1 MDCKIMTKFL
11 KDINLK
17 GKVAVV
23 TGATKG
29 IGRST
34 AMAMHQVGAT
44 IIAIGRNTNELNS
57 LKKKLKTRIRCIEC
71 DINDYEKISREI
83 NKIKKIDILVNNAG
97 TNLPEPFLK
106 VKKSSLEILL
116 DINIKAA
123 FNMAKLCTDKMLKL
137 KSRKKVGGSIVH
149 TSSMFGLVA
158 GPDRTVYSMTK
169 FGIEGLTKGMAVDL
183 AKFNIRV
190 NSVCP
195 TFVATPRAKK
205 YLANK
210 KFNKYVLSNIP
221 LGRIATESDVATAI
235 TYLSSNA
242 SSMITGSSIIIDGGW
257 TAK

>member
-1 MDCKIMTKFL
+1 MPKFL

-17 GKVAVV
+17 GKIAVV

-34 AMAMHQVGAT
+34 AIAMHQVGAT
-44 IIAIGRNTNELNS
+44 IVAIGRNKNELNS
-57 LKKKLKTRIRCIEC
+57 LKKKLKTKIQCIKC
-71 DINDYEKISREI
+71 DVNDYDKISNVI
-83 NKIKKIDILVNNAG
+83 KKLKKIDILVNNAG

-106 VKKSSLEILL
+106 VKKSSLETLL
-116 DINIKAA
+116 EVNTKAA
-123 FNMAKLCTDKMLKL
+123 FNVAKLCTDKMLKY
-137 KSRKKVGGSIVH
+137 KGRKKIGASIIH

-158 GPDRTVYSMTK
+158 GPNRTVYSMTK
-169 FGIEGLTKGMAVDL
+169 FGLEGLTKGMAVDL
-183 AKFNIRV
+183 AKSNIRV

-195 TFVATPRAKK
+195 TFVATPRARK

-210 KFNKYVLSNIP
+210 DFNKYALSNLP

-235 TYLSSNA
+235 TYLA
-242 SSMITGSSIIIDGGW
+242 SDAASMITGTNIIIDGGW

>member
-1 MDCKIMTKFL
+1 M
-11 KDINLK
+11 
-17 GKVAVV
+17 
-23 TGATKG
+23 
-29 IGRST
+29 
-34 AMAMHQVGAT
+34 
-44 IIAIGRNTNELNS
+44 
-57 LKKKLKTRIRCIEC
+57 
-71 DINDYEKISREI
+71 I

-106 VKKSSLEILL
+106 VKKSSLETLL
-116 DINIKAA
+116 EVNTKATFNI
-123 FNMAKLCTDKMLKL
+123 AKLCTNKMLKY
-137 KSRKKVGGSIVH
+137 KGRKKIGASIIH

-158 GPDRTVYSMTK
+158 GPNRTVYSMTK

-195 TFVATPRAKK
+195 TFVATPRARK

-210 KFNKYVLSNIP
+210 EFNKFALSNIP

-235 TYLSSNA
+235 TFLSSNA
-242 SSMITGSSIIIDGGW
+242 ASMITGTNIIIDGGW

>member
-106 VKKSSLEILL
+106 VKKSSLETLL

-169 FGIEGLTKGMAVDL
+169 FGIESLTKGMAVDL

>member
-1 MDCKIMTKFL
+1 MPKFL

-29 IGRST
+29 IGRS
-34 AMAMHQVGAT
+34 AAISLHQVGAT
-44 IIAIGRNTNELNS
+44 IIAIGRNENELNS
-57 LKKKLKTRIRCIEC
+57 LKKKLKTRIQSIIC
-71 DINDYEKISREI
+71 DVNDYEKISKAI
-83 NKIKKIDILVNNAG
+83 NKIKKIDVLVNNAG

-106 VKKSSLEILL
+106 VKKSSLETLL
-116 DINIKAA
+116 NVNTKAA
-123 FNMAKLCTDKMLKL
+123 FNIAKLCTDKMLKL
-137 KSRKKVGGSIVH
+137 KSRKNIGGSIIH

-158 GPDRTVYSMTK
+158 GPNRTVYSMTK

-210 KFNKYVLSNIP
+210 EFKKYALSNIP

-235 TYLSSNA
+235 TFLSSDA
-242 SSMITGSSIIIDGGW
+242 SSMITGTNLIIDGGS

>member
-1 MDCKIMTKFL
+1 MPKFL

-34 AMAMHQVGAT
+34 AIALHQVGAS
-44 IIAIGRNTNELNS
+44 IIAVGRNKIELQS
-57 LKKKLKTRIRCIEC
+57 LKKKLKKKIQCIEC
-71 DINDYEKISREI
+71 DINDYQKISKAI

-106 VKKSSLEILL
+106 VKKSSLETLL
-116 DINIKAA
+116 EINTKAA
-123 FNMAKLCTDKMLKL
+123 FNLAKLCTDKMLKL
-137 KSRKKVGGSIVH
+137 KNRKKIGGSIIH

-158 GPDRTVYSMTK
+158 GPNRTVYSMTK

-210 KFNKYVLSNIP
+210 KFRKYALNNIP

-235 TYLSSNA
+235 TYLASNA
-242 SSMITGSSIIIDGGW
+242 SSMITGTSIIIDGGW

>member
-1 MDCKIMTKFL
+1 MVKFL
-11 KDINLK
+11 KDINLRNK
-17 GKVAVV
+17 IAVI

-34 AMAMHQVGAT
+34 AIAMHQVGAS
-44 IIAIGRNTNELNS
+44 IIAIGRNIKDLNS
-57 LKKKLKTRIRCIEC
+57 LEKKLKVKIKCYEC
-71 DINDYEKISREI
+71 DVNDYEKIS
-83 NKIKKIDILVNNAG
+83 KIIKSLKRIDILVNNAG

-106 VKKSSLEILL
+106 VKKSSLDTLL
-116 DINIKAA
+116 NTNTKAA
-123 FNMAKLCTDKMLKL
+123 FNIAKLCTDKMLML
-137 KSRKKVGGSIVH
+137 KNRKKIGASIIH

-169 FGIEGLTKGMAVDL
+169 FGLEGLTRGMAIDL
-183 AKFNIRV
+183 AKSNIRV

-205 YLANK
+205 YLANR
-210 KFNKYVLSNIP
+210 KFKRYALNNIP

-235 TYLSSNA
+235 TYLA
-242 SSMITGSSIIIDGGW
+242 SDAASMITGTNIIIDGGW

>member
-1 MDCKIMTKFL
+1 MPKFL

-17 GKVAVV
+17 GKIVV
-23 TGATKG
+23 ITGATKG

-34 AMAMHQVGAT
+34 AIAMHQVGAS
-44 IIAIGRNTNELNS
+44 IIAIGRNKTELNS
-57 LKKKLKTRIRCIEC
+57 LKKKLKTKIQCIEC
-71 DINDYEKISREI
+71 DLNDYDKINNVI
-83 NKIKKIDILVNNAG
+83 NKLNRIDILVNNAG

-106 VKKSSLEILL
+106 VKKSSLETLL
-116 DINIKAA
+116 DINTKTA
-123 FNMAKLCTDKMLKL
+123 FNVAKLCTNKMLQL
-137 KSRKKVGGSIVH
+137 KNRKKIGGSIIH

-183 AKFNIRV
+183 AKYNIRV

-210 KFNKYVLSNIP
+210 KFKKYVLNNIP

-242 SSMITGSSIIIDGGW
+242 SSMITGTSIIIDGGW
-257 TAK
+257 TTK

>member
-1 MDCKIMTKFL
+1 MVKFL

-17 GKVAVV
+17 NKIVLV

-34 AMAMHQVGAT
+34 SIAMHQVGAY
-44 IIAIGRNTNELNS
+44 IVAIGRNTKDLNS
-57 LKKKLKTRIRCIEC
+57 LKKKLKNRIKCMEC
-71 DINDYEKISREI
+71 DVNDYKKISMI
-83 NKIKKIDILVNNAG
+83 IKDLKRIDILVNNAG

-106 VKKSSLEILL
+106 VRTSSLETLL
-116 DINIKAA
+116 DINTKSA
-123 FNMAKLCTDKMLKL
+123 FNVAKLCTDKMLKL
-137 KSRKKVGGSIVH
+137 KNRKNVGGSIIH
-149 TSSMFGLVA
+149 TSSMFGLVG
-158 GPDRTVYSMTK
+158 GPNRTVYSMTK
-169 FGIEGLTKGMAVDL
+169 FGLEGLTKGMAVDL

-205 YLANK
+205 YLSNK
-210 KFNKYVLSNIP
+210 KFNKYALDNIP

-235 TYLSSNA
+235 TYLA
-242 SSMITGSSIIIDGGW
+242 SDAASMITGTNIIIDGGW

>member
-1 MDCKIMTKFL
+1 MGKFL

-17 GKVAVV
+17 NKVAVV

-34 AMAMHQVGAT
+34 AIALHQVGANVV
-44 IIAIGRNTNELNS
+44 AIGRNKNELSS
-57 LKKKLKTRIRCIEC
+57 LKKKLRKRIKCFSC
-71 DINDYEKISREI
+71 DVNNYEE
-83 NKIKKIDILVNNAG
+83 IKKIINSLNRVDVLVNNAG
-97 TNLPEPFLK
+97 TNLPEPFLS
-106 VKKSSLEILL
+106 VKKSSLETLL
-116 DINIKAA
+116 EVNTKSA

-137 KSRKKVGGSIVH
+137 KNRKNIGGSIIH
-149 TSSMFGLVA
+149 TSSMFGLVG
-158 GPDRTVYSMTK
+158 GPNRTVYSMTK
-169 FGIEGLTKGMAVDL
+169 FGLEGLTKGMSIDL
-183 AKFNIRV
+183 AASNIRV

-210 KFNKYVLSNIP
+210 SFKKYALSNIP

-235 TYLSSNA
+235 TFLA
-242 SSMITGSSIIIDGGW
+242 SDAASMITGTSVIIDGGW

>member
-1 MDCKIMTKFL
+1 MPKFL
-11 KDINLK
+11 KEINLK
-17 GKVAVV
+17 GRVALV

-34 AMAMHQVGAT
+34 AIAMHQVGAS
-44 IIAIGRNTNELNS
+44 IIAIGRNKNELHS
-57 LKKKLKTRIRCIEC
+57 LKKKLKNRIRCIEC
-71 DINDYEKISREI
+71 DVNDYDKISNII
-83 NKIKKIDILVNNAG
+83 NNQKKIDILVNNAG

-106 VKKSSLEILL
+106 VKKSSLETLL
-116 DINIKAA
+116 EVNTKAA
-123 FNMAKLCTDKMLKL
+123 FNIAKLCTDKMLKH
-137 KSRKKVGGSIVH
+137 KNRKKIGGSIIH

-158 GPDRTVYSMTK
+158 GPNRTVYSMTK

-183 AKFNIRV
+183 AKSNIRV

-210 KFNKYVLSNIP
+210 EFNRYALSNIP

-235 TYLSSNA
+235 TFLSSNA
-242 SSMITGSSIIIDGGW
+242 ASMITGTNLIIDGGW

>member
-1 MDCKIMTKFL
+1 MVKFL

-17 GKVAVV
+17 NKIALV

-34 AMAMHQVGAT
+34 SIAMHQVGAY
-44 IIAIGRNTNELNS
+44 IVAIGRNTKDLNS
-57 LKKKLKTRIRCIEC
+57 LKKKLKNRIKCMEC
-71 DINDYEKISREI
+71 DVNDYKKISMI
-83 NKIKKIDILVNNAG
+83 IKDLKRIDILVNNAG

-106 VKKSSLEILL
+106 VRTSSLETLL
-116 DINIKAA
+116 DINTKSA
-123 FNMAKLCTDKMLKL
+123 FNVAKLCTDKMLKL
-137 KSRKKVGGSIVH
+137 KNRKNVGGSIIH
-149 TSSMFGLVA
+149 TSSMFGLVG
-158 GPDRTVYSMTK
+158 GPNRTVYSMTK
-169 FGIEGLTKGMAVDL
+169 FGLEGLTKGMAVDL

-205 YLANK
+205 YLSNK
-210 KFNKYVLSNIP
+210 KFNKYALDNIP

-235 TYLSSNA
+235 TYLA
-242 SSMITGSSIIIDGGW
+242 SDAASMITGTNIIIDGGW

>member
-1 MDCKIMTKFL
+1 MTKFL

-17 GKVAVV
+17 GRVAVI

-34 AMAMHQVGAT
+34 AIAMHQVGGF
-44 IIAIGRNTNELNS
+44 IIAIGRNANELSS
-57 LKKKLKTRIRCIEC
+57 LKKKLKTRIQCIKC
-71 DINDYEKISREI
+71 DVNDYEKISREI
-83 NKIKKIDILVNNAG
+83 NKIKKIYILVNNAG
-97 TNLPEPFLK
+97 TNLPEPLLK
-106 VKKSSLEILL
+106 VKKSSLETLL
-116 DINIKAA
+116 DVNIKAA
-123 FNMAKLCTDKMLKL
+123 FNVAKLCTDKMLKL
-137 KSRKKVGGSIVH
+137 RNRKEVGGSIIH

-158 GPDRTVYSMTK
+158 GPNRSVYSMTK

-195 TFVATPRAKK
+195 TFVASPRAKK
-205 YLANK
+205 YFANK

-235 TYLSSNA
+235 TYLSSEA

>member
-1 MDCKIMTKFL
+1 MAKFL

-17 GKVAVV
+17 GRVAVV

-29 IGRST
+29 IGRS
-34 AMAMHQVGAT
+34 AAIAMHQVGAS
-44 IIAIGRNTNELNS
+44 IIAIGRNTKELTS
-57 LKKKLKTRIRCIEC
+57 LKKKLKTRIQCIEC
-71 DINDYEKISREI
+71 DVNDYEKVSREI

-106 VKKSSLEILL
+106 VKKSSLETLL
-116 DINIKAA
+116 DVNIKAA

-137 KSRKKVGGSIVH
+137 KNRKKVGGSIIH

-169 FGIEGLTKGMAVDL
+169 FGIEGLTRGMAVDL

-195 TFVATPRAKK
+195 TFVSTPRAKK

-210 KFNKYVLSNIP
+210 KFKKYALNNIP

-235 TYLSSNA
+235 TFLSSDA
-242 SSMITGSSIIIDGGW
+242 SSMVTGSSVIIDGGW
-257 TAK
+257 TARW

>member
-1 MDCKIMTKFL
+1 MPKFL

-17 GKVAVV
+17 GKIAVI

-34 AMAMHQVGAT
+34 AIAMHQVGAS
-44 IIAIGRNTNELNS
+44 IIAIGRNKTELNS
-57 LKKKLKTRIRCIEC
+57 LKKKLKTKIQCIEC
-71 DINDYEKISREI
+71 DLNDYDKINNVI
-83 NKIKKIDILVNNAG
+83 NKLNRIDILVNNAG

-106 VKKSSLEILL
+106 VKKSSLETLL
-116 DINIKAA
+116 DINTKTA
-123 FNMAKLCTDKMLKL
+123 FNVAKLCTNKMLKL
-137 KSRKKVGGSIVH
+137 KNRKKIGGSIIH

-183 AKFNIRV
+183 AKYNIRV

-210 KFNKYVLSNIP
+210 KFKKYALNNIP

-242 SSMITGSSIIIDGGW
+242 SSMITGTSIIIDGGW

>member
-1 MDCKIMTKFL
+1 MPKFL

-34 AMAMHQVGAT
+34 AVSLHQVGAS
-44 IIAIGRNTNELNS
+44 IIAIGRNKNELDS
-57 LKKKLKTRIRCIEC
+57 LKRKLKKRIQTVQC
-71 DINDYEKISREI
+71 DVNDYDKISKAI
-83 NKIKKIDILVNNAG
+83 NKIKKIDVLVNNAG
-97 TNLPEPFLK
+97 TNIPEPFLN

-116 DINIKAA
+116 DVNTKSA
-123 FNMAKLCTDKMLKL
+123 FNVAKLCTDKMLKFRN
-137 KSRKKVGGSIVH
+137 RKKIGGSIIH

-195 TFVATPRAKK
+195 TFVETPRAKK

-210 KFNKYVLSNIP
+210 KFKKYALNNIP
-221 LGRIATESDVATAI
+221 LGRIATESDIATAI
-235 TYLSSNA
+235 TFLSSDA
-242 SSMITGSSIIIDGGW
+242 SSMITGTNLIIDGGW